1 MKIWKSKGTY
11 SNVVDIICPLIE
23 IGLTDLPKFWGAIAP
38 PAPRFR
44 QPWLAWDNDDP
55 AEIPNNVKQ
64 VDILPQMTSLCNNN
78 FLPNPKLETYCF

>member
-1 MKIWKSKGTY
+1 MTSNMIYIAAFGVGLKFPRKIHLNTHG
-11 SNVVDIICPLIE
+11 
-23 IGLTDLPKFWGAIAP
+23 GLPHLP
-38 PAPRFR
+38 PRFR
-44 QPWLAWDNDDP
+44 QSWLAWDNDDP